1 MQEFSLWCD
10 FIERDFL
17 ENDFLKLI
25 NKGAICGATSN
36 PSLFYEAIT
45 KSAFYQDEIAKL
57 KGQKAKE
64 IYETLALKDILQ
76 VSSALMPL
84 YEKDPNNGYISL
96 EIDPFLEDD
105 AIKSIDEAKRLFKT
119 LNRPNVMIKV
129 PASES
134 GLEVI
139 SALTKASIPINVTL
153 VFSPKI
159 AGGIAQILAKEAQK
173 RAVISV
179 FVSRFDKEIDP
190 LAPKN
195 LQAQSGIINATEC
208 YYQISQHAN
217 QHANTLISTLF
228 ASTGVK
234 SNALAKD
241 YYIKA
246 LCFKNSINT
255 APLEALNAY
264 LLDPN
269 TEYQTPLKVTE
280 IEAFKKELKTHN
292 IDLEN
297 TAQKLLKEGLIAFK
311 QSFEKL
317 LSSF

>member
-17 ENDFLKLI
+17 ENNFLKLI

-36 PSLFYEAIT
+36 PSLFCEAIT

-76 VSSALMPL
+76 ASSALMPL

-105 AIKSIDEAKRLFKT
+105 AAKSIDEAKRLFKT

-134 GLEVI
+134 ALEVI
-139 SALTKASIPINVTL
+139 SALTKASIPVNVTL

-159 AGGIAQILAKEAQK
+159 AGEIAQILAKEAQK

-190 LAPKN
+190 LVPKN
-195 LQAQSGIINATEC
+195 LQAQSGIMNATEC

-217 QHANTLISTLF
+217 TLIS
-228 ASTGVK
+228 
-234 SNALAKD
+234 
-241 YYIKA
+241 
-246 LCFKNSINT
+246 
-255 APLEALNAY
+255 
-264 LLDPN
+264 
-269 TEYQTPLKVTE
+269 
-280 IEAFKKELKTHN
+280 
-292 IDLEN
+292 
-297 TAQKLLKEGLIAFK
+297 
-311 QSFEKL
+311 
-317 LSSF
+317 

>member
-36 PSLFYEAIT
+36 PSLFCEAIT

-57 KGQKAKE
+57 KGKKAKE

-76 VSSALMPL
+76 ASSALMPL

-139 SALTKASIPINVTL
+139 SALTKASIPVNVTL

-159 AGGIAQILAKEAQK
+159 AGGIAQILAKEAQ
-173 RAVISV
+173 
-179 FVSRFDKEIDP
+179 
-190 LAPKN
+190 N

-217 QHANTLISTLF
+217 KLTSTLF

-269 TEYQTPLKVTE
+269 TEYQTPLKSTE
-280 IEAFKKELKTHN
+280 IEAFKKELKAHN

>member
-17 ENDFLKLI
+17 ENGFLKLI

-36 PSLFYEAIT
+36 PSLFCEAIT
-45 KSAFYQDEIAKL
+45 KSAFYKDEIAKL
-57 KGQKAKE
+57 KGKKAKE

-76 VSSALMPL
+76 ASSALMPL

-105 AIKSIDEAKRLFKT
+105 AAKSIDEAKRLFKT

-129 PASES
+129 PAS

-139 SALTKASIPINVTL
+139 SALAKASIPVNVTL
-153 VFSPKI
+153 VFSPKT
-159 AGGIAQILAKEAQK
+159 ANKIAQILAKEAQK

-190 LAPKN
+190 LVPKN
-195 LQAQSGIINATEC
+195 LQAKSGITNATEC
-208 YYQISQHAN
+208 YYQIDQHAN
-217 QHANTLISTLF
+217 KLTSALF

-234 SNALAKD
+234 SDSLAKD

-269 TEYQTPLKVTE
+269 TEYQTPLKITE
-280 IEAFKKELKTHN
+280 IEAFKKELKAQN

>member
-1 MQEFSLWCD
+1 MQAFSLWCD

-25 NKGAICGATSN
+25 NQGAICGATSN
-36 PSLFYEAIT
+36 PSLFCEAIT
-45 KSAFYQDEIAKL
+45 KSAFYRDEITKL
-57 KGQKAKE
+57 KGKKAKE

-76 VSSALMPL
+76 ASNALMPL

-96 EIDPFLEDD
+96 EIDPFLEDS
-105 AIKSIDEAKRLFKT
+105 AQKSIDEAKRLFKT

-134 GLEVI
+134 SFEVI
-139 SALTKASIPINVTL
+139 ESLAKALIPINVTL

-159 AGGIAQILAKEAQK
+159 AQQIAQLLAKVAQK

-179 FVSRFDKEIDP
+179 FVSRFDKEIDS
-190 LAPKN
+190 LVSQN
-195 LQAQSGIINATEC
+195 LQAKSGIMNATEC
-208 YYQISQHAN
+208 YYEITKQAN
-217 QHANTLISTLF
+217 HLTSTLF

-234 SNALAKD
+234 SSSLAKD
-241 YYIKA
+241 YYVKA

-255 APLEALNAY
+255 APLDALNAY
-264 LLDPN
+264 LLNPN
-269 TEYQTPLKVTE
+269 TEYQTPISMTE
-280 IEAFKKELKTHN
+280 IEVFKKELKKEN
-292 IDLEN
+292 LDLEN
-297 TAQKLLKEGLIAFK
+297 TAQKLLNVGLVAFK

>member
-10 FIERDFL
+10 FIEKDFL

-36 PSLFYEAIT
+36 PSLFCEAIT
-45 KSAFYQDEIAKL
+45 KSAFYKDEIAKL
-57 KGQKAKE
+57 KGKKAKE

-76 VSSALMPL
+76 ASNALMPL
-84 YEKDPNNGYISL
+84 HEKDPKNGYISL

-105 AIKSIDEAKRLFKT
+105 AAKSIDEAKRLFKI

-134 GLEVI
+134 GLEAV
-139 SALTKASIPINVTL
+139 SALAKASIPINATL

-159 AGGIAQILAKEAQK
+159 AGEIAQILAKDAQK

-190 LAPKN
+190 LVVQN
-195 LQAQSGIINATEC
+195 LQAKSGIINAIEC
-208 YYQISQHAN
+208 YHTINEHASKF
-217 QHANTLISTLF
+217 TSTLF

-255 APLEALNAY
+255 APLDALNAY
-264 LLDPN
+264 LLNLN
-269 TEYQTPLKVTE
+269 TEYQTPLKSAE
-280 IEAFKKELKTHN
+280 IEAFKKELQTQN

-317 LSSF
+317 LKSF

>member
-36 PSLFYEAIT
+36 PSLFCEAIT

-57 KGQKAKE
+57 KGKKAKE

-76 VSSALMPL
+76 ASSALMPL

-134 GLEVI
+134 AFEVI
-139 SALTKASIPINVTL
+139 SALAQASIPINVTL

-159 AGGIAQILAKEAQK
+159 AGEIAQILAKEARK

-190 LAPKN
+190 LVAQN
-195 LQAQSGIINATEC
+195 LQAQSGIMNATEC
-208 YYQISQHAN
+208 YHQIN
-217 QHANTLISTLF
+217 QHANNKLTSTLF

-241 YYIKA
+241 YYVKA

-269 TEYQTPLKVTE
+269 TEYQTPLKSTE
-280 IEAFKKELKTHN
+280 IEAFKKELKVQN